1 MFPFAKTIESF
12 KRANLFGLMFLCA
25 GLAVAVVALLAGTIT
40 WLTASYVSLE
50 IAWLD
55 TLVNW
60 VVGVLTGIGG
70 WFMLPALMVLVAGIF
85 QDIIISR
92 VEKVYYP
99 DAVRTGEPKFW
110 ADVIHDIRFTLWAL
124 FLNVLI
130 LPLYF
135 FGIGFA
141 VSVCLNSYLL
151 GREFFESAAGYHLGK
166 PEAKKLILTNGKA
179 VYGGG
184 LVITLLTLVPLLNAF
199 APIAAIVWMVH
210 VYHWV
215 RQHN

>member
-1 MFPFAKTIESF
+1 MFPFAKTIESL

-25 GLAVAVVALLAGTIT
+25 GLAVAFVVLLAGTIT
-40 WLTASYVSLE
+40 WLTAGFVTLE
-50 IAWLD
+50 TAWLD

-60 VVGVLTGIGG
+60 IVGVVAGVGG
-70 WFMLPALMVLVAGIF
+70 WFMLPALMVLVAGMF
-85 QDIIISR
+85 QDIIINR
-92 VEKVYYP
+92 VELVYYP
-99 DAVRTGEPKFW
+99 DAVRTGEPRFW
-110 ADVIHDIRFTLWAL
+110 SDVVHDIRFTLWAL
-124 FLNVLI
+124 FLNVLV
-130 LPLYF
+130 LPFYL

-141 VSVCLNSYLL
+141 VSISLNSYLL

-166 PEAKKLILTNGKA
+166 PEAKKLILKNSKA

-215 RQHN
+215 RQRN